1 MADSTCRHCSTEEL
15 IVLALASA
23 HPRLRERCDRAK
35 ILAVLEDKHAAY
47 DAHGVHS
54 LLVRKY
60 GTVEEQLE
68 TAEAAPSTFLTVI
81 ASGDADAAAW
91 WVCGLT
97 HSVCGVA
104 VPSGVALAVHRYMP
118 M

>member
-68 TAEAAPSTFLTVI
+68 TAEAAPST
-81 ASGDADAAAW
+81 AW
-91 WVCGLT
+91 WVGGLT

-104 VPSGVALAVHRYMP
+104 VPSGVALAVHVHANVDSCTH
-118 M
+118 